1 MTAADRIRA
10 LSRWPI
16 VVSPMAG
23 GPTGPAL
30 VIAAARAG
38 ALPFLAAGNKTP
50 TAMEAEIDAVRRDTD
65 AAFGVNVFVPGNPSE
80 DAAALTAYLG
90 SLEAE
95 AAALGTE
102 LGAAAWDDDGFEKK
116 LERLLGEPPPIVSF
130 TFGCPPS
137 DAVRTFRSKGV
148 VVVITVT
155 TPDEAVLALRAGADS
170 LCLQGSEAGGHRAAF
185 VNGDGADQD
194 YPLLELLS
202 RVLGRTD
209 VPLIAAGG
217 IAGPDDVA
225 TVLAAGAV
233 AAQAGTAFLRCS
245 EGGANPAY
253 QRALADSRFSS
264 TAITRAFSGR
274 RARGLVN
281 QFMREH
287 EGAPRAYPE
296 INNATR
302 PLRAAA
308 AASDDP
314 DHMSLY
320 AGVNFRRAEARRASE
335 IIAELAA
342 GVDGG
347 PGGPGG

>member
-1 MTAADRIRA
+1 MPAADRIRD

-30 VIAAARAG
+30 VVAAARAG

-50 TAMEAEIDAVRRDTD
+50 TAVQAEID
-65 AAFGVNVFVPGNPSE
+65 AAFGVNVFVPGRPTE
-80 DAAALTAYLG
+80 EAAAPAAYLG
-90 SLEAE
+90 SF
-95 AAALGTE
+95 AADSAGLGAE
-102 LGAAAWDDDGFEKK
+102 LGAAEWDDDGFDDK
-116 LERLLGEPPPIVSF
+116 LERLLADPPPIVSF
-130 TFGCPPS
+130 TFGCPTA
-137 DAVRTFRSKGV
+137 DAVRAFQSKGV

-155 TPDEAVLALRAGADS
+155 TPDEAVSALRTGADS
-170 LCLQGSEAGGHRAAF
+170 LGLQGSEAGGHQGAF
-185 VNGDGADQD
+185 ANGDGADRD
-194 YPLLELLS
+194 YALLDLLS
-202 RVLGRTD
+202 RVQGQTD

-217 IAGPDDVA
+217 IAGPDEVA

-233 AAQAGTAFLRCS
+233 AAQAGTAFLRCAES
-245 EGGANPAY
+245 GANPACR
-253 QRALADSRFSS
+253 RAPADRRSTS

-287 EGAPRAYPE
+287 EEAPEAYQE

-308 AASDDP
+308 AASGDP
-314 DHMSLY
+314 DRMSLY
-320 AGVNFRRAEARRASE
+320 AGVNFRRAEAHPAGE
-335 IIAELAA
+335 IVAQLAG
-342 GVDGG
+342 GVGGG
-347 PGGPGG
+347 PEV

>member
-1 MTAADRIRA
+1 MPAADRIRD

-50 TAMEAEIDAVRRDTD
+50 TAMEAEIDAVRGATD
-65 AAFGVNVFVPGNPSE
+65 SAFGVNVFVPGKPTE

-90 SLEAE
+90 SLEAD
-95 AAALGTE
+95 AAALGAE
-102 LGAAAWDDDGFEKK
+102 LGAAAWDDDGFDEK
-116 LERLLGEPPPIVSF
+116 LERLLADPPPVVSF
-130 TFGCPPS
+130 TFGCPPA
-137 DAVRTFRSKGV
+137 DAVQAFQSKGV

-170 LCLQGSEAGGHRAAF
+170 LCLQGSEAGGHRGTFA
-185 VNGDGADQD
+185 NGDGADQD

-202 RVLGRTD
+202 RVRGQTD

-245 EGGANPAY
+245 ESGANSTY
-253 QRALADSRFSS
+253 QRALGRSPIHLDRHHPRLQWPTGPRSGQPVHAGARGGAQGVSGDQQRHP
-264 TAITRAFSGR
+264 AAAGR
-274 RARGLVN
+274 RGCLGRPRLHEFVCR
-281 QFMREH
+281 REF
-287 EGAPRAYPE
+287 P
-296 INNATR
+296 
-302 PLRAAA
+302 
-308 AASDDP
+308 
-314 DHMSLY
+314 
-320 AGVNFRRAEARRASE
+320 
-335 IIAELAA
+335 
-342 GVDGG
+342 
-347 PGGPGG
+347 PGRDTPGR

>member
-1 MTAADRIRA
+1 MPAADRIRA

-50 TAMEAEIDAVRRDTD
+50 TDMEAEINAVRGATD
-65 AAFGVNVFVPGNPSE
+65 SAFGVNVFVPGKPTE
-80 DAAALTAYLG
+80 DAVALTAYLG
-90 SLEAE
+90 SLEAD
-95 AAALGTE
+95 AAALGAE
-102 LGAAAWDDDGFEKK
+102 LGAPAWDDDGFDEK
-116 LERLLGEPPPIVSF
+116 LERLLADPPPVVSF
-130 TFGCPPS
+130 TFGCPPAA
-137 DAVRTFRSKGV
+137 AVQAFQSKGV
-148 VVVITVT
+148 VVVNTVT

-170 LCLQGSEAGGHRAAF
+170 LCLQGAEAGGHRGTFA
-185 VNGDGADQD
+185 NGVGADQD

-202 RVLGRTD
+202 RVRGQTD

-225 TVLAAGAV
+225 SVLAAGAV

-245 EGGANPAY
+245 ESGANSTY
-253 QRALADSRFSS
+253 QRALADPRVTS

-281 QFMREH
+281 RFMREH
-287 EGAPRAYPE
+287 DGAPRAYPE

-308 AASDDP
+308 AVSGDP
-314 DHMSLY
+314 DSMSLY
-320 AGVNFRRAEARRASE
+320 AGVSFRRAETRRAGE
-335 IIAELAA
+335 IIAQLAA
-342 GVDGG
+342 GADRG
-347 PGGPGG
+347 PGA

>member
-1 MTAADRIRA
+1 MPVADRIRD

-23 GPTGPAL
+23 GPTGPPL
-30 VIAAARAG
+30 VVAAARAG

-50 TAMEAEIDAVRRDTD
+50 TAMEAEIDAVRSATNE
-65 AAFGVNVFVPGNPSE
+65 AFGVNVFVPGQPTE
-80 DAAALTAYLG
+80 DTAALAAYLG
-90 SLEAE
+90 SIEAE
-95 AAALGTE
+95 AAGLGSE
-102 LGAAAWDDDGFEKK
+102 LGAAEWDDDGFDEK
-116 LERLLGEPPPIVSF
+116 LERLTADPPPIVSF
-130 TFGCPPS
+130 TFGCPPA
-137 DAVRTFRSKGV
+137 DAVRAFRSKGV
-148 VVVITVT
+148 VVVVTVT
-155 TPDEAVLALRAGADS
+155 TTDEAVLALHAGADS

-202 RVLGRTD
+202 RVRGQTD

-217 IAGPDDVA
+217 IAVPDDVA

-233 AAQAGTAFLRCS
+233 AAQAGTAFLRCTES
-245 EGGANPAY
+245 GANPTY
-253 QRALADSRFSS
+253 RRALADPRFTS

-281 QFMREH
+281 RFMREH
-287 EGAPRAYPE
+287 EEAPRAYPE

-308 AASDDP
+308 AASGDP

-320 AGVNFRRAEARRASE
+320 AGVNFRRAEARGAGE

-342 GVDGG
+342 GVDVG
-347 PGGPGG
+347 PGA

>member
-1 MTAADRIRA
+1 MPAADRIRA

-50 TAMEAEIDAVRRDTD
+50 TDMEAEINAVRGATD
-65 AAFGVNVFVPGNPSE
+65 SAFGVNVFVPGKPTE
-80 DAAALTAYLG
+80 DAVALTAYLG
-90 SLEAE
+90 SLEAD
-95 AAALGTE
+95 AAALGAE
-102 LGAAAWDDDGFEKK
+102 LGAPAWDDDGFDEK
-116 LERLLGEPPPIVSF
+116 LERLLADPPPVVSF
-130 TFGCPPS
+130 TFGCPPAA
-137 DAVRTFRSKGV
+137 AVQAFQLKGV
-148 VVVITVT
+148 VVVNTVT

-170 LCLQGSEAGGHRAAF
+170 LCLQGAEAGGHRGTFA
-185 VNGDGADQD
+185 NGGGADQD

-202 RVLGRTD
+202 RVRGQTD

-245 EGGANPAY
+245 ESGANSTY
-253 QRALADSRFSS
+253 QRALADPRFTS

-281 QFMREH
+281 RFMREH
-287 EGAPRAYPE
+287 DGAPRAYPE

-308 AASDDP
+308 AVSGDP
-314 DHMSLY
+314 DSMSLY
-320 AGVNFRRAEARRASE
+320 AGVSFRRAETRRAGE
-335 IIAELAA
+335 IIAQLAA
-342 GVDGG
+342 GADRG
-347 PGGPGG
+347 PGA

>member
-1 MTAADRIRA
+1 MPTADRIRD

-50 TAMEAEIDAVRRDTD
+50 AAMEAEIDAVRGATEG
-65 AAFGVNVFVPGNPSE
+65 AFGVNVFVPGKPTG
-80 DAAALTAYLG
+80 DAAALAAYLG

-95 AAALGTE
+95 AAALGAE
-102 LGAAAWDDDGFEKK
+102 LGAAAWDDDGFDEK
-116 LERLLGEPPPIVSF
+116 LERLLSDPPPIVSF
-130 TFGCPPS
+130 TFGCPPA
-137 DAVRTFRSKGV
+137 DAVRAFQSKGV

-155 TPDEAVLALRAGADS
+155 TPDEAKLALRAGAES
-170 LCLQGSEAGGHRAAF
+170 LCLQGSEAGGHRGAF
-185 VNGDGADQD
+185 ANGDGADQD

-202 RVLGRTD
+202 EVRGQTD
-209 VPLIAAGG
+209 VPLIASGG

-225 TVLAAGAV
+225 TVLEAGAV
-233 AAQAGTAFLRCS
+233 AAQAGTAFLRCRES
-245 EGGANPAY
+245 GANPTY
-253 QRALADSRFSS
+253 RRALADARFTS

-281 QFMREH
+281 RFMREH

-308 AASDDP
+308 AASGDP

-320 AGVNFRRAEARRASE
+320 AGVNFRRAEARTAGE
-335 IIAELAA
+335 IIAQLTA
-342 GVDGG
+342 GVDGRRG
-347 PGGPGG
+347 L

>member
-1 MTAADRIRA
+1 MPAADRIRD

-23 GPTGPAL
+23 GPTGSAL

-38 ALPFLAAGNKTP
+38 ALPFLAGANKTP
-50 TAMEAEIDAVRRDTD
+50 TAMQAEVDAVRGATD
-65 AAFGVNVFVPGNPSE
+65 AAFGVNVFVPGRPTAE
-80 DAAALTAYLG
+80 AAALAAYLG

-95 AAALGTE
+95 AAGLGAE
-102 LGAAAWDDDGFEKK
+102 LGAAEWDDDGFDEKV
-116 LERLLGEPPPIVSF
+116 ECLLADPPPMVSF
-130 TFGCPPS
+130 TFGCPPA
-137 DAVRTFRSKGV
+137 DTVRAFQSKGV

-155 TPDEAVLALRAGADS
+155 TPDEAEAALRTGADS
-170 LCLQGSEAGGHRAAF
+170 LCLQGSEAGGHRGAF
-185 VNGDGADQD
+185 ANGEGVDQD
-194 YPLLELLS
+194 YALLELLS
-202 RVLGRTD
+202 RVRGQTD

-217 IAGPDDVA
+217 IAGPDEVA

-233 AAQAGTAFLRCS
+233 AAQAGTAFLRCAES
-245 EGGANPAY
+245 GANPAY
-253 QRALADSRFSS
+253 RRALADPRFNS

-287 EGAPRAYPE
+287 EGAPKAYPE

-308 AASDDP
+308 AASGDP
-314 DHMSLY
+314 DRMSLY
-320 AGVNFRRAEARRASE
+320 AGVNFRRAEARPAGE
-335 IIAELAA
+335 IVAQLAA
-342 GVDGG
+342 GVGGG
-347 PGGPGG
+347 PEP